1 MSVIDEIKA
10 RLDIVDL
17 VGETVKL
24 RRTGKNYIGFCPFH
38 PNTRTPSF
46 VVFPETGTWR
56 CFGQCNEGGDI
67 FRFVMKKENWDFNEA
82 LHYLAERAGVTLRA
96 VETTPPEEEQVL
108 ERLRDLLENAVIFY
122 QHHLTQTPEG
132 RLALD
137 YLHKRGLRDETIL
150 QFGLGYAP
158 NRWEALSNYFLGKGY
173 TPDDLLQAGLIVQ
186 REDDQGFYDRFRHR
200 ITFPIRDP
208 QGRMAGFGARVLNP
222 DDHPKFINT
231 PQTPLFDK
239 GKLLYGL
246 DQARKAIRAQDQVVI
261 VEGYL
266 DVIALHQ
273 AGFTNVVSPM
283 GTALTE
289 NQLRLLK
296 RFTRHI
302 VLALDADA
310 AGQKATLR
318 GLEVARQAMDHT
330 EELVFDARGL
340 LHHEARLE
348 ADLRVTT
355 LPPGQDPDEVVLAN
369 PQRWAE
375 LIAAAKPIVIHVM
388 DVLAA
393 ERDLNDPKVKR
404 EIAAQVLPL
413 IEEIPD
419 AVEREDYRQRLARL
433 LRVDERA
440 LLQTTAVRS
449 RPRSTRGSATSSIRP
464 SAPTWLSD
472 QPPLHKMET
481 HCLRLLL
488 HHPENLHLLNRI
500 LQQAGLTRLSPQDF
514 EQGSHQVLI
523 QWLLQALEQDD
534 MEPVQY
540 LQHRADDALQ
550 DLLQTLLAPLP
561 HPEPTPEQQLE
572 DLARTLIK
580 IRLARINT
588 TLQQYRFLHEHPQ
601 EKTSNEGDEI
611 SALIPQYIQLRA
623 RLEKALAQPLQP
635 D

>member
-82 LHYLAERAGVTLRA
+82 LRYLSERAGVTLRA
-96 VETTPPEEEQVL
+96 IETTPPEEEQAL
-108 ERLRDLLENAVIFY
+108 QRLRDLLENAVTFY

-132 RLALD
+132 RQALD

-158 NRWEALSNYFLGKGY
+158 NRWDALLNYFLDKGY
-173 TPDDLLQAGLIVQ
+173 SPDDLLQAGLVVQ
-186 REDDQGFYDRFRHR
+186 REDGQGFYDRFRHR

-222 DDHPKFINT
+222 EDLPKFINT

-239 GKLLYGL
+239 GKLLYAL

-289 NQLRLLK
+289 EQLRLLK

-340 LHHEARLE
+340 LHFEARLQ

-355 LPPGQDPDEVVLAN
+355 LPPGQDPDEVVLAD
-369 PQRWAE
+369 PQRWAN
-375 LIAAAKPIVIHVM
+375 LIAAAKPIVVHVM
-388 DVLAA
+388 ETLAA

-413 IEEIPD
+413 IEEVPD

-440 LLQTTAVRS
+440 LLQTTPA
-449 RPRSTRGSATSSIRP
+449 RPRPRPGRRPVTPPAQAT
-464 SAPTWLSD
+464 PTLLSN
-472 QPPLHKMET
+472 QPPLHEMET

-488 HHPENLHLLNRI
+488 RHPENLYLLNRI
-500 LQQAGLTRLSPQDF
+500 LQQANLTRLTPQDF
-514 EQGSHQVLI
+514 EQGSHQALI

-534 MEPVQY
+534 MEPLQY
-540 LQHRADDALQ
+540 LQHHADEALQ
-550 DLLQTLLAPLP
+550 DLLQALLAPLP
-561 HPEPTPEQQLE
+561 HGEPTPEQQLE
-572 DLARTLIK
+572 DIARTLIK
-580 IRLARINT
+580 IRLARVNA
-588 TLQQYRFLHEHPQ
+588 TLQQYRFLHEQ
-601 EKTSNEGDEI
+601 TQNEASGPADEI
-611 SALIPQYIQLRA
+611 AALIPQYIQLRA

>member
-10 RLDIVDL
+10 RIDIVDL

-82 LHYLAERAGVTLRA
+82 LRFLAERAGVTLRP
-96 VETTPPEEEQVL
+96 VEAAPPEEEQAL
-108 ERLRDLLENAVIFY
+108 ERLRDLLENAVTFY

-137 YLHKRGLRDETIL
+137 YLHQRGLRDETIL

-158 NRWEALSNYFLGKGY
+158 NRWDATLNYFLGKGY
-173 TPDDLLQAGLIVQ
+173 SVEDLLQVGLVVQ
-186 REDDQGFYDRFRHR
+186 REDGQGVYDRFRHR
-200 ITFPIRDP
+200 IMFPIRDP

-222 DDHPKFINT
+222 EDIPKFINT

-239 GKLLYGL
+239 GKLLYAL

-289 NQLRLLK
+289 DQLRLLK

-330 EELVFDARGL
+330 DELVFDARGL
-340 LHHEARLE
+340 LHHEARLQ

-355 LPPGQDPDEVVLAN
+355 LPPGQDPDEVVLGN
-369 PQRWAE
+369 PQAWAD
-375 LIAAAKPIVIHVM
+375 LVAQAKPIVIHVM
-388 DVLAA
+388 ETLTA

-404 EIAAQVLPL
+404 EIAAQMLPL
-413 IEEIPD
+413 IEEVPD

-440 LLQTTAVRS
+440 LMRATPA
-449 RPRSTRGSATSSIRP
+449 RPTPNRQRGAIATSQRVVSP
-464 SAPTWLSD
+464 LVST
-472 QPPLHKMET
+472 QPPLHEMET

-488 HHPENLHLLNRI
+488 RHPENLYLLNRI
-500 LQQAGLTRLSPQDF
+500 LQQAGLNRFSPQDF
-514 EQGSHQVLI
+514 EQAPHRALAQAF
-523 QWLLQALEQDD
+523 LQALDQDD
-534 MEPVQY
+534 LEVLTYIQ
-540 LQHRADDALQ
+540 QHTNDALREF
-550 DLLQTLLAPLP
+550 LTTLLSPLP
-561 HPEPTPEQQLE
+561 HGEPTPEQQLE
-572 DLARTLIK
+572 DIARTLIK
-580 IRLARINT
+580 MRLARVNA
-588 TLQQYRFLHEHPQ
+588 TLQQYRFLHEN
-601 EKTSNEGDEI
+601 TSPKDAQVGNEF
-611 SALIPQYIQLRA
+611 ATQIPQLIQLRA

>member
-10 RLDIVDL
+10 RIDIVDL

-67 FRFVMKKENWDFNEA
+67 FRFVMKKENWDFSEA
-82 LHYLAERAGVTLRA
+82 LRYLAERAGVVLRPIEA
-96 VETTPPEEEQVL
+96 APPEEEQAL
-108 ERLRDLLENAVIFY
+108 ERLRDLLENAVTFY

-132 RLALD
+132 RSALD

-158 NRWEALSNYFLGKGY
+158 NRWDAALNYFLGKGY
-173 TPDDLLQAGLIVQ
+173 SVEDLLQVGLVVQ
-186 REDDQGFYDRFRHR
+186 REDGQGVYDRFRHR
-200 ITFPIRDP
+200 IMFPIRDP

-222 DDHPKFINT
+222 EDIPKFINT

-239 GKLLYGL
+239 GKLLYAL

-289 NQLRLLK
+289 DQLRLLK

-330 EELVFDARGL
+330 DELVFDARGL
-340 LHHEARLE
+340 LHHEARLQ

-355 LPPGQDPDEVVLAN
+355 LPPGQDPDEVVLSN
-369 PQRWAE
+369 PQAWAN
-375 LIAAAKPIVIHVM
+375 LVASAKPIVIHVM
-388 DVLAA
+388 ETLTA
-393 ERDLNDPKVKR
+393 ERDLDDPKVKR

-413 IEEIPD
+413 IEEVPD

-433 LRVDERA
+433 LHVDERA
-440 LLQTTAVRS
+440 LLRATPARFASSRQRGTA
-449 RPRSTRGSATSSIRP
+449 PAATRIVSPLINT
-464 SAPTWLSD
+464 
-472 QPPLHKMET
+472 QPPLHEMET

-488 HHPENLHLLNRI
+488 RHPENLYLLNRI
-500 LQQAGLTRLSPQDF
+500 LQQAGLNRFSPQDF
-514 EQGSHQVLI
+514 EQAPHQALA
-523 QWLLQALEQDD
+523 QALLQALDQDD
-534 MEPVQY
+534 MEVLPY
-540 LQHRADDALQ
+540 LQQQTGDALHEF
-550 DLLQTLLAPLP
+550 LTTLLSPLP
-561 HPEPTPEQQLE
+561 HGEPTPEQQLE
-572 DLARTLIK
+572 DIARTLIK
-580 IRLARINT
+580 MRLARVNA
-588 TLQQYRFLHEHPQ
+588 TLQQYRFLHENASPEDGQ
-601 EKTSNEGDEI
+601 VGNEF
-611 SALIPQYIQLRA
+611 ATLIPQLIQLRA